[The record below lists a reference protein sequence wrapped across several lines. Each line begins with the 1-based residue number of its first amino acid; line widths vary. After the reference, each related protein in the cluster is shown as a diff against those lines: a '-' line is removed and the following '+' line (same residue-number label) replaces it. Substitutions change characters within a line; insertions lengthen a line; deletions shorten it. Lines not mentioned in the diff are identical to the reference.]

1 MRDDDG
7 GVFRETTRA
16 QTHHLSIIPNILVGW
31 AKKLTRNGDPY
42 PFYDDGAIRE
52 GRHLSFKHAKNCMAE
67 WHAVAS
73 LLGSWYY
80 PS

>member
-42 PFYDDGAIRE
+42 PFYDDGAIDRTTADSE
-52 GRHLSFKHAKNCMAE
+52 AYQIYVS
-67 WHAVAS
+67 
-73 LLGSWYY
+73 
-80 PS
+80 